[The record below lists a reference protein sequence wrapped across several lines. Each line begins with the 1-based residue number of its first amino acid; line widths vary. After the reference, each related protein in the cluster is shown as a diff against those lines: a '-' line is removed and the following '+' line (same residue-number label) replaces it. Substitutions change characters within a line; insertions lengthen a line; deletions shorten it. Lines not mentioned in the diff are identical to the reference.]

1 MQKIYP
7 TRSDL
12 LSIIPKNSKILEIG
26 VFRGEFAEELLGTN
40 PKELYLVDIWT
51 GGWGSGDKD
60 GNNHCH
66 IDDML
71 EVYLNL
77 IDKYKNS
84 TEIKVIRSPSDYF
97 LRWCE
102 SSTFDVIY
110 VDGDHEAPAVYN
122 DMVNSLF
129 IIKNDGWL
137 MGHDY
142 HGQVRYAVDKF
153 CDDYDQTISYVTQDG
168 CPSFAIKIS
177 K

>member
-1 MQKIYP
+1 MQELYS

-12 LSIIPKNSKILEIG
+12 LSIIPENSIILEIG
-26 VFRGEFAEELLGTN
+26 VFRGEFAEELLETN

-60 GNNHCH
+60 GNNHHH

-77 IDKYKNS
+77 TDKYKTFS
-84 TEIKVIRSPSDYF
+84 EVKVIRSPSTSF
-97 LRWCE
+97 LNWCE
-102 SSTFDVIY
+102 PNTFDVIY
-110 VDGDHEAPAVYN
+110 VDGDHEAPAVYG
-122 DMVNSLF
+122 DMVNSLTA
-129 IIKNDGWL
+129 IKNNGWL

-153 CDDYDQTISYVTQDG
+153 CIDYDQVISHVTQDG
-168 CPSFAIKIS
+168 CPSFAIKIL